1 MGVHAARHLSYV
13 GARAVLTSGAK
24 LETFCVLLHT
34 AVGLEHS
41 LLAIPMCA
49 GLNECVQKGMKTP
62 SGWCAGLPQTILF
75 PDVRHGKQIVSPQCH
90 LARKVDSADIKAHL
104 SEFCSRS
111 QYMSPPLP
119 RRCHLQQCTLEGRSA
134 LSCQSRSSNIFMQRK
149 DKTVSHKCRVLSLA
163 LKITFP
169 AGLKREKK
177 VLSSEEIRL

>member
-62 SGWCAGLPQTILF
+62 SPFL
-75 PDVRHGKQIVSPQCH
+75 
-90 LARKVDSADIKAHL
+90 
-104 SEFCSRS
+104 
-111 QYMSPPLP
+111 
-119 RRCHLQQCTLEGRSA
+119 
-134 LSCQSRSSNIFMQRK
+134 
-149 DKTVSHKCRVLSLA
+149 
-163 LKITFP
+163 
-169 AGLKREKK
+169 
-177 VLSSEEIRL
+177 